1 MASIGFF
8 PHDAA
13 WGLYIKFSML
23 ITAGTETFIKLL
35 LLWKHNSQS
44 LMQQKKPKMVP
55 ITEQVNN
62 QHCTFKRGGGMYVL
76 FRFLECNTCFFLHR
90 SAVQAGMGDCTFFI
104 YIYLYYELIWVTS
117 VPFSTWNTVNNRR
130 TQAEARVAE
139 LMLHQLRIMLLYYTG
154 FPLSATGWNV

>member
-8 PHDAA
+8 PHDVA

-62 QHCTFKRGGGMYVL
+62 QHCTFKRGGGVRFV

-104 YIYLYYELIWVTS
+104 YIYLYYELI
-117 VPFSTWNTVNNRR
+117 
-130 TQAEARVAE
+130 
-139 LMLHQLRIMLLYYTG
+139 
-154 FPLSATGWNV
+154 

>member
-1 MASIGFF
+1 M
-8 PHDAA
+8 
-13 WGLYIKFSML
+13 ML
-23 ITAGTETFIKLL
+23 RGDCTLNLVCWSQLAQ
-35 LLWKHNSQS
+35 KHSSNCCCYGNTIPRV
-44 LMQQKKPKMVP
+44 LCNKKKPKMVP

-62 QHCTFKRGGGMYVL
+62 QHCTFKRGGGGV
-76 FRFLECNTCFFLHR
+76 R
-90 SAVQAGMGDCTFFI
+90 SAQIPRMQHMLFSSQICCTSRHGGRHFFYI

>member
-1 MASIGFF
+1 MPPHTHCTFDQRSRVYKKYHRVILLVRPIMASIGFF

-62 QHCTFKRGGGMYVL
+62 QHCTFKRGGGDVRSVQIPRMQHML
-76 FRFLECNTCFFLHR
+76 FSSQICCTSRHGGLHFFY
-90 SAVQAGMGDCTFFI
+90 I
-104 YIYLYYELIWVTS
+104 YIYLYYELI
-117 VPFSTWNTVNNRR
+117 
-130 TQAEARVAE
+130 
-139 LMLHQLRIMLLYYTG
+139 
-154 FPLSATGWNV
+154 

>member
-1 MASIGFF
+1 MVSIGFF

-62 QHCTFKRGGGMYVL
+62 QHCTFKRGGGVCSAQIPRMQHML
-76 FRFLECNTCFFLHR
+76 FSSQICCTSRRGGLHIFFFLY
-90 SAVQAGMGDCTFFI
+90 I
-104 YIYLYYELIWVTS
+104 YIYLYYDLI
-117 VPFSTWNTVNNRR
+117 
-130 TQAEARVAE
+130 
-139 LMLHQLRIMLLYYTG
+139 
-154 FPLSATGWNV
+154 

>member
-1 MASIGFF
+1 MPPHTHCTFDQRSRVYKKYHRVILLVRPIMASIGFF

-62 QHCTFKRGGGMYVL
+62 QHCTFKRGGG
-76 FRFLECNTCFFLHR
+76 
-90 SAVQAGMGDCTFFI
+90 CTFCSDSSNATRAFFFTDLLYKPEWGTALFLYI
-104 YIYLYYELIWVTS
+104 YIC
-117 VPFSTWNTVNNRR
+117 
-130 TQAEARVAE
+130 
-139 LMLHQLRIMLLYYTG
+139 IM
-154 FPLSATGWNV
+154 N

>member
-1 MASIGFF
+1 M
-8 PHDAA
+8 
-13 WGLYIKFSML
+13 ML
-23 ITAGTETFIKLL
+23 RGDCTLNLVCWSQLAQ
-35 LLWKHNSQS
+35 KHSSNCCCYGNTIPRV
-44 LMQQKKPKMVP
+44 LCNKKKPKMVP

-62 QHCTFKRGGGMYVL
+62 QHCTFKRGGGVYVL
-76 FRFLECNTCFFLHR
+76 LRFLECNTCFFLHR

>member
-62 QHCTFKRGGGMYVL
+62 QHCTFKRGGGVRFV

-104 YIYLYYELIWVTS
+104 YIYLYYELI
-117 VPFSTWNTVNNRR
+117 
-130 TQAEARVAE
+130 
-139 LMLHQLRIMLLYYTG
+139 
-154 FPLSATGWNV
+154 